1 MNGSYRLHGK
11 FAKSVKS
18 RLWFSSMALKL
29 ILFKIYGRVM
39 RLAIT
44 TIFKSEIMK
53 LNFQA
58 LFVVSALIYSCSTDK
73 ENVEDTIDVNAIIGE
88 WQVIEL
94 QINDQ
99 TASDNAKFGKQ
110 ILDYLTARDCYILT
124 FNFNADLTVSAENS
138 ANYLEIGATASGL
151 VVPCPTQTDTSSS
164 TYTYDGSVLTTIDE
178 SGNQVSVDVTI
189 NGEIMTVDAA
199 DLDIPNFN
207 DEGKLIF
214 MKI

>member
-1 MNGSYRLHGK
+1 
-11 FAKSVKS
+11 
-18 RLWFSSMALKL
+18 
-29 ILFKIYGRVM
+29 
-39 RLAIT
+39 
-44 TIFKSEIMK
+44 MK
-53 LNFQA
+53 LNFQV
-58 LFVVSALIYSCSTDK
+58 LLITSALIYSCSSD
-73 ENVEDTIDVNAIIGE
+73 ENNVEDTIDVNAILGE
-88 WQVIEL
+88 WQATEL

-124 FNFNADLTVSAENS
+124 FNFNADLTVTAENS

-151 VVPCPTQTDTSSS
+151 EVPCPTQTDTSSS

-189 NGEIMTVDAA
+189 NGDIMTVDAA

-214 MKI
+214 MKL